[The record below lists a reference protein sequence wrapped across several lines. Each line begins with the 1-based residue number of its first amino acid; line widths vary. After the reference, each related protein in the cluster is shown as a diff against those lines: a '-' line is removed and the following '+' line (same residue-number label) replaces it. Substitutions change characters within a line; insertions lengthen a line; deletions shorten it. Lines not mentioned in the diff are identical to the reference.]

1 MIDRKRVFDAIR
13 RRLGRISEDQV
24 QIGDL
29 LLDAFDSIAP
39 DATERIVAVV
49 QSSALDLACEMIRR
63 WEGFSSTAYRDV
75 GGVET
80 IGYGFTD
87 GELVA
92 RGQMTRDEAEFLLRE
107 KVADYMR
114 RVQALVHVSLSDR
127 QVAALTSFAYN
138 VGLGAFARSTLLKK
152 LNAGDVRGAADEF
165 LRWTRVGNR
174 TVRGLV
180 ARRRAERDLFLGGA

>member
-1 MIDRKRVFDAIR
+1 
-13 RRLGRISEDQV
+13 
-24 QIGDL
+24 
-29 LLDAFDSIAP
+29 LDAFDSIAP

-107 KVADYMR
+107 KVADYM
-114 RVQALVHVSLSDR
+114 
-127 QVAALTSFAYN
+127 
-138 VGLGAFARSTLLKK
+138 
-152 LNAGDVRGAADEF
+152 
-165 LRWTRVGNR
+165 
-174 TVRGLV
+174 
-180 ARRRAERDLFLGGA
+180 